1 MPAICMTNDENQA
14 IPTSLLNR
22 DTEFSLMNLLIAND
36 IQNVVIYRIYALL
49 WGSIYFDKIW
59 HYMVSSK
66 GYSCPLPYM
75 KVIARFGR
83 NKIRVHLFTR
93 LTIVTKTKEKR
104 TLKK

>member
-14 IPTSLLNR
+14 IPTSLVNR
-22 DTEFSLMNLLIAND
+22 DTEFGLMDLLITND

-59 HYMVSSK
+59 HYMISSE
-66 GYSCPLPYM
+66 GYSCPLSYM
-75 KVIARFGR
+75 KVITRFGR
-83 NKIRVHLFTR
+83 NKIRVHLFIL

-104 TLKK
+104 